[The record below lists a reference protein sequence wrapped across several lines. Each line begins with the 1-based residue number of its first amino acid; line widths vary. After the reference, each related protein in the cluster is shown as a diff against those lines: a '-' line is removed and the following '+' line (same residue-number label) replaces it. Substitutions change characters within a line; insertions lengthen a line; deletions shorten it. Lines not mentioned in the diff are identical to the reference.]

1 MCDFLFRVAAIH
13 GYAVALR
20 DVIAFIWK
28 GTCNKFPINE
38 KTTREYERLHNVYT
52 KCLYNKV
59 KFPINENDWVP

>member
-52 KCLYNKV
+52 K
-59 KFPINENDWVP
+59 